1 MRDIPTVGGPSLPLL
16 SYIGALRS
24 LTNAVGIIKAGYAK
38 VSLRAGLVAVRGSHY
53 PCLATQYKGR
63 CFRYAEL
70 GHWRVLVTSPE
81 AVEELAKA
89 PEDVLSFHAASID
102 VSHLAHPQSPSDAKW
117 ARAVDP
123 DPVHLGPR
131 RRAEPVPPPSD
142 SETSRAECPEDVRR
156 HSRRGRLCV
165 LRRGAVGQGS
175 AW

>member
-24 LTNAVGIIKAGYAK
+24 LTNAVGIIQEGYAK
-38 VSLRAGLVAVRGSHY
+38 VSLRAALAAARGSYY
-53 PCLATQYKGR
+53 PHFAAQYKGR

-102 VSHLAHPQSPSDAKW
+102 VSHPANPQSSSDAN
-117 ARAVDP
+117 
-123 DPVHLGPR
+123 
-131 RRAEPVPPPSD
+131 
-142 SETSRAECPEDVRR
+142 
-156 HSRRGRLCV
+156 
-165 LRRGAVGQGS
+165 
-175 AW
+175 